1 MVNKKIFLLIII
13 FCFVLLISCAV
24 EQTQQKQSITPQKN
38 NVSVVLEEQLTPEE
52 KKSLE
57 ENLPRAE
64 PLDKEYVSL
73 ENKTK

>member
-1 MVNKKIFLLIII
+1 MVDKKIFLLIII
-13 FCFVLLISCAV
+13 FCFVLLIGCAV
-24 EQTQQKQSITPQKN
+24 EQTQQKQSATPQKN
-38 NVSVVLEEQLTPEE
+38 DVSIVVEQQVEQLTPEE

-73 ENKTK
+73 EN